1 MVWRDHFKQETG
13 NLGLGAPSRLAGA
26 REGCGGVCRRLR
38 VERGHQ
44 KGQKGAKRGEGELE
58 KV

>member
-44 KGQKGAKRGEGELE
+44 KGQKGAKRGGR
-58 KV
+58 